1 MTTVERPAVLV
12 KKQGRRVGMRLLG
25 YLGGVLLVVW
35 GAATAGFFALKLVPG
50 DPVEVM
56 LGVQAQV
63 SESVKAGIREDWGL
77 NDPVPLQYLEYLGR
91 LVRGD
96 LGTSYQLREPVASV
110 ITAQLPATLAL
121 TGLAML
127 FALLIALTTALFV
140 RGEWMTR
147 LASSVELVLV
157 SSPSFWIGLL
167 FISFFAYRLHW
178 FPVTSTDGLAALILP
193 ALTLALPISGILSQV
208 LRDGLTRAADQPFAL
223 TARARGLSYPSL
235 VARHTLRHAA
245 ADGLTLSGYILGS
258 LIGGAV
264 LVETVFG
271 RPGIGRVTLRAVI
284 DRDLPVVLGII
295 VMVAIAFAVINLL
308 VDLAYELLDPRLR
321 VRS

>member
-1 MTTVERPAVLV
+1 MTTMEHPARG
-12 KKQGRRVGMRLLG
+12 GRLGTRLLG
-25 YLGGVLLVVW
+25 HLGGVLLVIW

-77 NDPVPLQYLEYLGR
+77 NDPLALQYIEYLGR

-96 LGTSYQLREPVASV
+96 LGTSYQLREPVLGV

-121 TGLAML
+121 TGLAIL
-127 FALLIALTTALFV
+127 FALAIALTTALFV
-140 RGEWMTR
+140 RGVWMTR
-147 LASSVELVLV
+147 LASSIELVLV

-167 FISFFAYRLHW
+167 FISFFAYRLRW

-223 TARARGLSYPSL
+223 TARARGLGYPAL

-295 VMVAIAFAVINLL
+295 VFVAIAFAVINLL
-308 VDLAYELLDPRLR
+308 VDLAYELIDPRLR
-321 VRS
+321 S

>member
-1 MTTVERPAVLV
+1 MGL
-12 KKQGRRVGMRLLG
+12 RLLG
-25 YLGGVLLVVW
+25 HLGGVLLVVW
-35 GAATAGFFALKLVPG
+35 GAATAGFLALKLIPG

-63 SESVKAGIREDWGL
+63 SEEVRAGIRADWGL
-77 NDPVPLQYLEYLGR
+77 NDPPLVQYLAYLGR

-96 LGTSYQLREPVASV
+96 LGQSYQLRSPVAQV
-110 ITAQLPATLAL
+110 IGDQLPATLAL
-121 TGLAML
+121 TGLAIA
-127 FALLIALTTALFV
+127 FALAIALTTALLV
-140 RGEWMTR
+140 RGPVLTR
-147 LASSVELVLV
+147 VVSAVELVLV
-157 SSPSFWIGLL
+157 SSPTFWIGLV
-167 FISFFAYRLHW
+167 FISVFAYRLHW
-178 FPVTSTDGLAALILP
+178 FPVTTNDGLAALVLP

-208 LRDGLTRAADQPFAL
+208 LREGLTDAAAQPFAL
-223 TARARGLSYPSL
+223 TARARGLTHPAL

-295 VMVAIAFAVINLL
+295 VVIAVAFAVINLL
-308 VDLAYELLDPRLR
+308 VDLAHEYLDPR
-321 VRS
+321 VRRAT

>member
-1 MTTVERPAVLV
+1 MEHPARG
-12 KKQGRRVGMRLLG
+12 GRLGTRLLG
-25 YLGGVLLVVW
+25 HLGGVLLVIW

-77 NDPVPLQYLEYLGR
+77 NDPLALQYIEYLGR

-96 LGTSYQLREPVASV
+96 LGTSYQLREPVLGV

-121 TGLAML
+121 TGLAIL
-127 FALLIALTTALFV
+127 FALAIALTTALFV
-140 RGEWMTR
+140 RGVWMTR
-147 LASSVELVLV
+147 LASSIELVLV

-167 FISFFAYRLHW
+167 FISFFAYRLRW

-223 TARARGLSYPSL
+223 TARARGLGYPAL

-295 VMVAIAFAVINLL
+295 VFVAIAFAVINLL
-308 VDLAYELLDPRLR
+308 VDLAYELIDPRLR
-321 VRS
+321 S